1 MSEDSDAEKT
11 ESASPKRLEQAREEG
26 DVPRSREVATFTVLM
41 ASGCCLWF
49 AGDAIV
55 RRLTAVMVSGLS
67 LDREQILNPD
77 AMMLRIGYDV
87 GSVLLTCLPYA
98 VAIMVVALAS
108 PLLVGGWLFSA
119 KAFMP
124 KFSKLNPNLMILR
137 VASDVTSVL
146 LTCLPYAVAIMVVA
160 LASPLL
166 VGGWLFSSK
175 AFTPNFGKLNPIR
188 GLGNMVSKNALVE
201 LLKALAKTLVVGFVA
216 WMVMQHY
223 KDAVLGLSVESLKA
237 GSAHLISL
245 LISAF
250 LIIVGAL
257 GLIAA
262 IDGPYQM
269 WHYANKMKMTLQEVK
284 QEAKESDG
292 NPQIK
297 QKIRQLQ
304 HEMSRRRMMA
314 DVPTADVVVTNPT
327 HYAVALKYGENSRG
341 APQVVAKGA
350 DAVAARIRE
359 LAGEHKVAILEAP
372 ALARALYKH
381 TEIGD
386 EIPEALYGAVAEV
399 LAYVF
404 QVRNYKAGGR
414 YPDRPTKLAV
424 PPEMDPLNPASQQK
438 PDSTR

>member
-11 ESASPKRLEQAREEG
+11 EAASPKRLEQAREEG

-55 RRLTAVMVSGLS
+55 RRLTAVMVSGLT

-98 VAIMVVALAS
+98 LAIMLVALAS
-108 PLLVGGWLFSA
+108 PV
-119 KAFMP
+119 
-124 KFSKLNPNLMILR
+124 
-137 VASDVTSVL
+137 
-146 LTCLPYAVAIMVVA
+146 
-160 LASPLL
+160 L

-188 GLGNMVSKNALVE
+188 GLGNMFSKNALVE
-201 LLKALAKTLVVGFVA
+201 LLKAIAKTLVVGVVA
-216 WMVMQHY
+216 WMVMQHQ
-223 KDAVLGLSVESLKA
+223 KDAVLGLSVESLRA

-245 LISAF
+245 LITAF
-250 LIIVGAL
+250 LLIVGAL

-269 WHYANKMKMTLQEVK
+269 WHYANKMKMSLQEVK

-297 QKIRQLQ
+297 AKIRQMQ

-341 APQVVAKGA
+341 APQVVAKGI
-350 DAVAARIRE
+350 DEVAAKIRE

-372 ALARALYKH
+372 ALARALYQH
-381 TEIGD
+381 TDIGD

-404 QVRNYKAGGR
+404 QLRSYGSGHGQR
-414 YPDRPTKLAV
+414 PDKPKKLDV
-424 PPEMDPLNPASQQK
+424 PPELDPLDPASQIK
-438 PDSTR
+438 AAADAADKNKGSTP

>member
-11 ESASPKRLEQAREEG
+11 EAASPKRLEQAREEG

-98 VAIMVVALAS
+98 VAIML
-108 PLLVGGWLFSA
+108 
-119 KAFMP
+119 
-124 KFSKLNPNLMILR
+124 
-137 VASDVTSVL
+137 
-146 LTCLPYAVAIMVVA
+146 VA

-188 GLGNMVSKNALVE
+188 GLGNMFSKNALVE
-201 LLKALAKTLVVGFVA
+201 LLKAVAKTLVVGVVA
-216 WMVMQHY
+216 WMVMQHQ
-223 KDAVLGLSVESLKA
+223 KDAVLGLSVESLRA

-245 LISAF
+245 LITAF
-250 LIIVGAL
+250 LLIVGAL

-284 QEAKESDG
+284 QESKESDG

-297 QKIRQLQ
+297 AKIRQMQ

-341 APQVVAKGA
+341 APQVVAKGV
-350 DAVAARIRE
+350 DEVAAKIRE

-381 TEIGD
+381 TDIGD

-404 QVRNYKAGGR
+404 QLRSYGSGHGQR
-414 YPDRPTKLAV
+414 PDKPKKLDV
-424 PPEMDPLNPASQQK
+424 PPELDPLDPASQIK
-438 PDSTR
+438 AAADAADKNKGSTP